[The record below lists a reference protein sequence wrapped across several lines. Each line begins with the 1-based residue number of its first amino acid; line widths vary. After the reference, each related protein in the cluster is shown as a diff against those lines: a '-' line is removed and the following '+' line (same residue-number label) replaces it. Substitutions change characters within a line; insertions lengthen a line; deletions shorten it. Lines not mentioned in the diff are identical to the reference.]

1 MVEATHGVRQGHR
14 TVALVTVAQRL
25 IVILH
30 HRPWIVGAS
39 IGTWT
44 AYSVYLLFPPKP
56 VDFFRSAEVVRRNW
70 NTGLIS
76 HRSFLFGSPLAPRR
90 RIGRYGEESDY
101 GTRGKDET

>member
-1 MVEATHGVRQGHR
+1 MSGVHFLDLLTTLGRNGSVLVVEATHGVRQGHR

-30 HRPWIVGAS
+30 HRPWIGGAS

-56 VDFFRSAEVVRRNW
+56 VDFFRSAEV
-70 NTGLIS
+70 
-76 HRSFLFGSPLAPRR
+76 F
-90 RIGRYGEESDY
+90 
-101 GTRGKDET
+101 